1 MVPARSCS
9 VFSLRGQKGTL
20 GAHPKWPMLS
30 LPVRMGT
37 SMVSR
42 HGKAMGRRF
51 DHVYASRNFRPVSCQ
66 YLHELREQGLSD
78 HSPVEVCFGFDERG

>member
-1 MVPARSCS
+1 
-9 VFSLRGQKGTL
+9 
-20 GAHPKWPMLS
+20 
-30 LPVRMGT
+30 
-37 SMVSR
+37 MVSR